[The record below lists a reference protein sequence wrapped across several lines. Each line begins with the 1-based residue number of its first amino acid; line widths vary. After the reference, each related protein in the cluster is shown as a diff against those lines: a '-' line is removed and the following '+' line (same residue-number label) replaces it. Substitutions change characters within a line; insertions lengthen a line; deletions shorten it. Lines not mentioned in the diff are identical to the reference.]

1 MIEYAFPKDLLEA
14 IKTRWQNVSDPQ
26 FELPEDQILQR
37 LLETCYHASFRTSE
51 QRLVH
56 CVVAYASLEAIPKE
70 ALQLTEPVVLT
81 DTELVR
87 LSPVTQHRQTV
98 IGCYQREDWLSI
110 WGFFEHGHAWVQHS
124 AGDPPAAPMQPE
136 DYPPDCLM
144 ITIEGPGTLMV
155 SQGRSG
161 LVRLRDG
168 RVIFPQE
175 NLFQTGTNPLGIFFR
190 QVIAG
195 LVSSGLYR
203 NLVKSSLEEEEIH
216 SLLNIYTTSLL
227 AILERIN
234 LRRHG
239 GSIVI
244 TPLPVQKQHAHITYT
259 VSDHSGLFEK
269 IVTYKILDDR
279 LRQANENPDPSAE
292 SEKRQA
298 ELDLRRG
305 SQQLIRG
312 LSQISLLAAVDGAV
326 LLDDHLRIQ
335 GFGVRFPVLLPPGS
349 QVEDASSGRKYLCDQ
364 WGLRHQSVFSFCHK
378 SEGAIGLIV
387 SQDGEVKAVKAEQ
400 SQLYF
405 WDGILN

>member
-1 MIEYAFPKDLLEA
+1 
-14 IKTRWQNVSDPQ
+14 
-26 FELPEDQILQR
+26 
-37 LLETCYHASFRTSE
+37 
-51 QRLVH
+51 
-56 CVVAYASLEAIPKE
+56 
-70 ALQLTEPVVLT
+70 
-81 DTELVR
+81 
-87 LSPVTQHRQTV
+87 
-98 IGCYQREDWLSI
+98 
-110 WGFFEHGHAWVQHS
+110 
-124 AGDPPAAPMQPE
+124 
-136 DYPPDCLM
+136 
-144 ITIEGPGTLMV
+144 MV

-175 NLFQTGTNPLGIFFR
+175 NLLQTVTNPLGIFFR
-190 QVIAG
+190 QVIRG

-203 NLVKSSLEEEEIH
+203 NLVKGSLEEEEIH
-216 SLLNIYTTSLL
+216 SLLNIYTTSIL

-244 TPLPVQKQHAHITYT
+244 TPVPVQKQHAHITYT

-269 IVTYKILDDR
+269 IVTYKILDDG
-279 LRQANENPDPSAE
+279 LRQADENTNSSAE

-298 ELDLRRG
+298 ELALRRG

-312 LSQISLLAAVDGAV
+312 ISQISLLAAVDGAI
-326 LLDDHLRIQ
+326 LLDEHLRIQ

-349 QVEDASSGRKYLCDQ
+349 KVEDASTGRKYLCDQ

>member
-1 MIEYAFPKDLLEA
+1 MIEYAFPKDLLEG
-14 IKTRWQNVSDPQ
+14 IKARWQTVSEPR
-26 FELPEDQILQR
+26 FELPEDQILRR

-56 CVVAYASLEAIPKE
+56 CVVAYASIEAIPKE
-70 ALQLTEPVVLT
+70 SLQLTEPVVLT

-98 IGCYQREDWLSI
+98 IGCYQSEEWLSI

-136 DYPPDCLM
+136 DFPPDCLM

-168 RVIFPQE
+168 RVIFPRE
-175 NLFQTGTNPLGIFFR
+175 NLFLTVTNPLGIFFR
-190 QVIAG
+190 QMIAG
-195 LVSSGLYR
+195 LVSSGLYG
-203 NLVKSSLEEEEIH
+203 NLAKSSLDEEEIL

-244 TPLPVQKQHAHITYT
+244 TPVPVQKQHAHITYT
-259 VSDHSGLFEK
+259 VADHSGLFEK
-269 IVTYKILDDR
+269 IVKYKILDDG
-279 LRQANENPDPSAE
+279 LRQAKENPGSSDE

-312 LSQISLLAAVDGAV
+312 ISQISLLAAVDGAV
-326 LLDDHLRIQ
+326 LLDEHLRIQ

-349 QVEDASSGRKYLCDQ
+349 QVEDASSSRKYLCDQ

-400 SQLYF
+400 GQLYF

>member
-1 MIEYAFPKDLLEA
+1 MIEYAFPKDLLEG

-26 FELPEDQILQR
+26 FDLPEDHILQR

-70 ALQLTEPVVLT
+70 SLQLTEPVVLT
-81 DTELVR
+81 DKELVR

-98 IGCYQREDWLSI
+98 IGCYQMDEWLSI

-136 DYPPDCLM
+136 DFPPDCLM

-168 RVIFPQE
+168 RVIFPRE

-190 QVIAG
+190 QVITG
-195 LVSSGLYR
+195 LVSSGLYG
-203 NLVKSSLEEEEIH
+203 SLAKNTIEEDDIH
-216 SLLNIYTTSLL
+216 SLLNIYTTSIL

-244 TPLPVQKQHAHITYT
+244 TPMPVQKQHAHITYT
-259 VSDHSGLFEK
+259 VSDHSGLFEN
-269 IVTYKILDDR
+269 IVTYKILDDG
-279 LRQANENPDPSAE
+279 LRQANENPEKTVE
-292 SEKRQA
+292 SEKSHA
-298 ELDLRRG
+298 ELALRRG

-312 LSQISLLAAVDGAV
+312 ISQISLLAAVDGAV
-326 LLDDHLRIQ
+326 LLDEHLRTQ

-349 QVEDASSGRKYLCDQ
+349 KVEDAASGRKYLCDQ

-378 SEGAIGLIV
+378 SEGTIGLIV

-400 SQLYF
+400 GQLYF